1 MVGGRGKAPMCGV
14 FCVAMRVRRRS
25 TVGVARPPALCHRGG
40 DGEAACERYGFSGF
54 TLSDGVWYDS
64 GTTAIGPAWCWPT

>member
-1 MVGGRGKAPMCGV
+1 MWQGPRVLLRGEESEEEVQQRVWKG
-14 FCVAMRVRRRS
+14 FC
-25 TVGVARPPALCHRGG
+25 ALCHRGG